1 LNQNF
6 YRNLVA
12 GVNGSFGR
20 RLLRFVLRL
29 ISAAYKI
36 AVGLR
41 NFCYDKHLLRTC
53 GAGAPVI
60 SVGNITTGGTGK
72 TPLVIWLCRVLEKR
86 SLKYAVLTRGY
97 KVSGAEFAD
106 EPVILARSCPG
117 AKIVVDPD
125 RVAAARKTVAEFGTD
140 VLVMDDGFQHRRLR
154 RDLDIVAVDATCPF
168 GYGRLLPAGLLREP
182 VKSLR
187 RADALVI
194 TRYDQ
199 ATTEQ
204 VQQLQERIEQ
214 VAPHLAIAKAIH
226 KHPCAKAA
234 KGQSLSISELK
245 EKVIFAFCG
254 IGNPGAF
261 MNRLRE
267 YELNV
272 VGSKVYGDH
281 HDYSGEDIS
290 GIYDEARSRGADLI
304 LSTEKDWVKS
314 SLLVPRDDDIIFAY
328 LAVELEFVEGVDK
341 IEVLIEKTVGRSYA
355 V

>member
-6 YRNLVA
+6 YRNLIA
-12 GVNGSFGR
+12 GVNGSFGS
-20 RLLRFVLRL
+20 RLLLFVLRL
-29 ISAAYKI
+29 ISAAYKT

-41 NFCYDKHLLRTC
+41 NFCYDKHLLRIY
-53 GAGAPVI
+53 GAGVPVI

-72 TPLVIWLCRVLEKR
+72 TPLVIWLCRFLETR
-86 SLKYAVLTRGY
+86 SLKCAVLTRGY
-97 KVSGAEFAD
+97 RVAGARFAD
-106 EPVILARSCPG
+106 EPVILAKSCPG
-117 AKIVVDPD
+117 AKVITNPD
-125 RVAAARKTVAEFGTD
+125 RVAAAGRAVAEFGVE

-168 GYGRLLPAGLLREP
+168 GYDRLLPAGLLREP
-182 VKSLR
+182 VKALR
-187 RADALVI
+187 RADAVVI

-204 VQQLQERIEQ
+204 VEQLQKRIEQ
-214 VAPHLAIAKAIH
+214 IAPRVTIAKAVH
-226 KHPCAKAA
+226 RHPCAKAI
-234 KGQSLSISELK
+234 KGRTLSVGELK

-261 MNRLRE
+261 INRLRE

-272 VGSKVYGDH
+272 VGSEVYSDH

-290 GIYDEARSRGADLI
+290 GIYDEARSRGADLV

-328 LAVELEFVEGVDK
+328 LAVELEFVDRVDK
-341 IEVLIEKTVGRSYA
+341 IEALIDKVVGRSE